1 MSCPFCGH
9 ENPAGARFCNDCG
22 ERLAAPTTA
31 PEPRSYTPRHLVEK
45 ILASKSALEGER
57 KPVTVLFA
65 DVARSME
72 LAERVD
78 PEEWHRLLDRL
89 FRILADGVHRYE
101 GTINQ
106 YTGDGIMALFGAPIA
121 HEDHAQRACAAALE
135 LARDLGALAEDV
147 RRESGLDFAV
157 RMGLNSGEVVV
168 GRIGDDLRMDYTAQG
183 HVVGLAARVQ
193 QLAPP
198 GGISVTEQTA
208 QLASGFFDLLDRGE
222 QKLKGASVPVRVFDL
237 RGPGP
242 IRSRFDR
249 SRARGFSRFVGRE
262 PELALLERAL
272 RDAQSGRPTVVLL
285 TAEPGAGK
293 SRLCHEFVERSRG
306 VPLHYARALSHGR
319 MLPFHAIVELAR
331 GLFGVDQDASAADIR
346 DAVGRGLPSSQPVD
360 PIALAFWL
368 ELLGAPDP
376 ALAPSELEPEARRT
390 RLFQSLCDL
399 IQARARREPTLLWV
413 EDLHWL
419 DPASEAALEMLTER
433 LLAPES
439 AGSRVLLLAT
449 TRPEYRPA
457 WSARVERLSLAPLA
471 AQDSSTLLDNW
482 LGSDPALAPL
492 RARIE
497 ASARGNPLFVE
508 EIVRSLVERGV
519 LRGERGAYAPA
530 APVEEI
536 ALPETVQAVLAARID
551 RLSQRDK
558 DVLQAAAVVGR
569 DVPTELLRVVVDL
582 PGPDLAASLERLATA
597 ELLGPAGPPGECAFR
612 HPLTQ
617 EVAYRTQLL
626 DRRRRTHGGVARA
639 LLAIH
644 GSAAPPHA
652 ALLAHH
658 FEEAGEHLEAARWHE
673 HAGRR
678 VARSDPAEGVRHC
691 RRVPQLLAALPESR
705 ETLVLELTSRIAL
718 LEIGR
723 IAGIEERE
731 PRGLFEEARAVA
743 ERLGDPRGHAFLLT
757 SYGRLRGLAGDV
769 AQYLACAERA
779 AELAEGSDDATLAF
793 EMHAVLAH
801 AQLAVG
807 RLEPARAIA
816 ERALAELAR
825 LAGLREALGR
835 STAPAFCRI
844 WWALASAYLGN
855 AAEAQAGLEALLAD
869 EKDAGLEALYGTH
882 GFLCEV
888 LRLRGDLAGALAHGR
903 RAAELAEERG
913 SPFSRVEAAAFL
925 GAAELTAG
933 DVAAAT
939 STLETALGLA
949 RARRAALWY
958 EPRILATLADAK
970 RATGDRSGARALLA
984 ETRESVER
992 GQGWRLSACDVEL
1005 ARVRLLAS
1013 EPVPDR
1019 TAIESALE
1027 SMEALAT
1034 ELGADPY
1041 RRMAELERARLAET
1055 VTSRGPVLPHRSRKV
1070 RPAGPPGAGT

>member
-1 MSCPFCGH
+1 MSCPSCGH

-22 ERLAAPTTA
+22 ARLTAPATV

-147 RRESGLDFAV
+147 QRESGLDFAV

-193 QLAPP
+193 QLAQP

-208 QLASGFFDLLDRGE
+208 RLASGFFDLFDRGE
-222 QKLKGASVPVRVFDL
+222 QRLKGASVPVRVFDL

-242 IRSRFDR
+242 IRTRFDR

-272 RDAQSGRPTVVLL
+272 RDAQSGQPTVVLI

-331 GLFGVDQDASAADIR
+331 GLFGVDQDASATDIR
-346 DAVGRGLPSSQPVD
+346 SAVGRGLASSQPVD

-419 DPASEAALEMLTER
+419 DPASEAALEMLTGR
-433 LLAPES
+433 LLAADS
-439 AGSRVLLLAT
+439 ADCRALLLAT
-449 TRPEYRPA
+449 TRPEYRPS
-457 WSARVERLSLAPLA
+457 WPTQVERLSLMPLA
-471 AQDSSTLLDNW
+471 STDSQALLGDW
-482 LGSDPALAPL
+482 LGSGPSLAPL

-497 ASARGNPLFVE
+497 ARAGGNPLFIE
-508 EIVRSLVERGV
+508 EIVRSLVERGA
-519 LRGERGAYAPA
+519 LHGARGEYGPA
-530 APVEEI
+530 TPVEEI
-536 ALPETVQAVLAARID
+536 ALPETVQAVLASRID
-551 RLSQRDK
+551 RLAPRDK

-582 PGPDLAASLERLATA
+582 PAPELAASLGRLATA
-597 ELLGPAGPPGECAFR
+597 ELLGSAEPAGELAFR
-612 HPLTQ
+612 HPLTH

-626 DRRRRTHGGVARA
+626 DRRRRTHAAVARG
-639 LLAIH
+639 LLAMH
-644 GSAAPPHA
+644 GSAAPTHA

-658 FEEAGEHLEAARWHE
+658 FEEASEYLEAARWHE
-673 HAGRR
+673 RAGRR
-678 VARSDPAEGVRHC
+678 VARSDPADGVRHC
-691 RRVPQLLAALPESR
+691 RQVTALLAALPESR
-705 ETLVLELTSRIAL
+705 ETMTLALTSRIAL

-731 PRGLFEEARAVA
+731 ARDLFDDARAVA
-743 ERLGDPRGHAFLLT
+743 ERLQDRGGQAFLLT
-757 SYGRLRGLAGDV
+757 SYGRLRGFAGDV
-769 AQYLACAERA
+769 AQYLACSERA
-779 AELAEGSDDATLAF
+779 AELAEASDDAVLEF
-793 EMHAVLAH
+793 EMRSVLAH

-807 RLEPARAIA
+807 RLASARTTAA
-816 ERALAELAR
+816 HALAELAR
-825 LAGLREALGR
+825 VAGLREAVGH
-835 STAPAFCRI
+835 STAPALCRT
-844 WWALASAYLGN
+844 WWALASVYLGH
-855 AAEAQAGLEALLAD
+855 AAEAQAALEALLAEESD
-869 EKDAGLEALYGTH
+869 SGLQALYGTH

-888 LRLRGDLAGALAHGR
+888 LRLRGDVPGALVHGR
-903 RAAELAEERG
+903 RAVALAEERG
-913 SPFSRVEAAAFL
+913 SAFSRVETAAFL
-925 GAAELTAG
+925 GAAELADG
-933 DVAAAT
+933 NVAAAT
-939 STLETALGLA
+939 RLLSSALALA
-949 RARRAALWY
+949 RKWRTALWY
-958 EPRILATLADAK
+958 EPRILAVLAEA
-970 RATGDRSGARALLA
+970 RLAAGEHSAARALLSEA
-984 ETRESVER
+984 RESIGR
-992 GQGWRLSACDVEL
+992 GRGWRLSACDVGL
-1005 ARVRLLAS
+1005 AHVRLLAS
-1013 EPVPDR
+1013 EPDLDR
-1019 TAIESALE
+1019 AAVARALE
-1027 SMEALAT
+1027 AVDALAT
-1034 ELGADPY
+1034 EMAADAY
-1041 RRMAELERARLAET
+1041 RRMVDVERA
-1055 VTSRGPVLPHRSRKV
+1055 SND
-1070 RPAGPPGAGT
+1070 

>member
-1 MSCPFCGH
+1 MSCPSCGH

-22 ERLAAPTTA
+22 ARLAAPATA
-31 PEPRSYTPRHLVEK
+31 ADPPSTTPRHLVEK
-45 ILASKSALEGER
+45 LLASKSAPEGER

-106 YTGDGIMALFGAPIA
+106 YAGDGIMALFGAPIA

-135 LARDLGALAEDV
+135 LARALGALAEDV
-147 RRESGLDFAV
+147 RCESGLDFAV

-208 QLASGFFDLLDRGE
+208 RLASGFFDLLDRGE
-222 QKLKGASVPVRVFDL
+222 QNLKGASVPVRVFDL

-262 PELALLERAL
+262 RELAMLERAL

-331 GLFGVDQDASAADIR
+331 GLFSVDQHASAADIR
-346 DAVGRGLPSSQPVD
+346 SAVGRGLASSQPVD

-433 LLAPES
+433 FLAPES
-439 AGSRVLLLAT
+439 AGSRALLLAT

-471 AQDSSTLLDNW
+471 AQDSSSLLDDW

-492 RARIE
+492 CARIE
-497 ASARGNPLFVE
+497 ASARRNPPFVE
-508 EIVRSLVERGV
+508 GIVRSLVERGV

-536 ALPETVQAVLAARID
+536 ALPETVQAVLASRID

-597 ELLGPAGPPGECAFR
+597 ELLDPAGPPGECAFR

-626 DRRRRTHGGVARA
+626 DRRRRTHAGAARA

-644 GSAAPPHA
+644 GSAAPMHA

-658 FEEAGEHLEAARWHE
+658 FEEAGERLEAARWHE

-678 VARSDPAEGVRHC
+678 VARSDPAHGAGHC
-691 RRVPQLLAALPESR
+691 RRVTTLLAGLPESR
-705 ETLVLELTSRIAL
+705 ETLMPELR
-718 LEIGR
+718 
-723 IAGIEERE
+723 
-731 PRGLFEEARAVA
+731 
-743 ERLGDPRGHAFLLT
+743 
-757 SYGRLRGLAGDV
+757 
-769 AQYLACAERA
+769 
-779 AELAEGSDDATLAF
+779 
-793 EMHAVLAH
+793 
-801 AQLAVG
+801 
-807 RLEPARAIA
+807 
-816 ERALAELAR
+816 R

-844 WWALASAYLGN
+844 WWALASAYLGK

-869 EKDAGLEALYGTH
+869 EKEGGLEALYGTH

-888 LRLRGDLAGALAHGR
+888 LRLRGDLPGALAHGR
-903 RAAELAEERG
+903 RAVELAEARG
-913 SPFSRVEAAAFL
+913 NPFSRVEAAAFL
-925 GAAELTAG
+925 GAAELAAC
-933 DVAAAT
+933 DVATAT
-939 STLETALGLA
+939 SALETALGLA
-949 RARRAALWY
+949 RTRRTALWY
-958 EPRILATLADAK
+958 EPRILATLADAR
-970 RATGDRSGARALLA
+970 RAAGDRSGARALLA
-984 ETRESVER
+984 EARATVER
-992 GQGWRLSACDVEL
+992 GRGWRLSACDVEL
-1005 ARVRLLAS
+1005 ARARLLAS

-1019 TAIESALE
+1019 AAVESALA
-1027 SMEALAT
+1027 SVDALAA

-1041 RRMAELERARLAET
+1041 RRMAELERARLART
-1055 VTSRGPVLPHRSRKV
+1055 VPVTERSAGSSRP
-1070 RPAGPPGAGT
+1070 

>member
-1 MSCPFCGH
+1 MSCPSCGH

-22 ERLAAPTTA
+22 ARLAAPATA

-135 LARDLGALAEDV
+135 LAHDLGALAEDV

-168 GRIGDDLRMDYTAQG
+168 GRIGDDL
-183 HVVGLAARVQ
+183 
-193 QLAPP
+193 
-198 GGISVTEQTA
+198 
-208 QLASGFFDLLDRGE
+208 LDRGE
-222 QKLKGASVPVRVFDL
+222 QNLKGASVPVRVFDL

-272 RDAQSGRPTVVLL
+272 SDAQSGRPIVVLL

-346 DAVGRGLPSSQPVD
+346 GAVRRGLASSQPVD

-399 IQARARREPTLLWV
+399 IQARARREPTLLWI

-419 DPASEAALEMLTER
+419 DPASEAALAMLTER

-439 AGSRVLLLAT
+439 AGSRALLLAT

-471 AQDSSTLLDNW
+471 AQDSSTLLDDW
-482 LGSDPALAPL
+482 LGSAPTLVPL

-497 ASARGNPLFVE
+497 G
-508 EIVRSLVERGV
+508 
-519 LRGERGAYAPA
+519 
-530 APVEEI
+530 
-536 ALPETVQAVLAARID
+536 
-551 RLSQRDK
+551 LSQRDK

-582 PGPDLAASLERLATA
+582 PGPELAASLDRLATA
-597 ELLGPAGPPGECAFR
+597 ELLGPAGPPGEHAFR

-626 DRRRRTHGGVARA
+626 DRRRRTHAGVARA

-644 GSAAPPHA
+644 GAAAPTHA

-658 FEEAGEHLEAARWHE
+658 FEEAGELLEAARWHE

-678 VARSDPAEGVRHC
+678 GARSDPADGVRHC
-691 RRVPQLLAALPESR
+691 RRVTQLLAALPESR

-731 PRGLFEEARAVA
+731 SQDLFEEARAVA

-757 SYGRLRGLAGDV
+757 SYGRLCGLAGDV
-769 AQYLACAERA
+769 AQYLACAEQA

-793 EMHAVLAH
+793 EMHTVLAH

-807 RLEPARAIA
+807 RLDPARAIA

-825 LAGLREALGR
+825 IAGLREAVGR
-835 STAPAFCRI
+835 STAPVFCRI
-844 WWALASAYLGN
+844 WWALASAYLGK
-855 AAEAQAGLEALLAD
+855 AAEAQAGLEALLTD
-869 EKDAGLEALYGTH
+869 EKEGGLEALYGTH

-933 DVAAAT
+933 DVATAT
-939 STLETALGLA
+939 STLGTALALA

-970 RATGDRSGARALLA
+970 RAAGDRSGARALLA
-984 ETRESVER
+984 EARESVER
-992 GQGWRLSACDVEL
+992 GRGWRLSACDVEL

-1019 TAIESALE
+1019 AAVERALE
-1027 SMEALAT
+1027 SVDALAA

-1041 RRMAELERARLAET
+1041 RQMAELERARL
-1055 VTSRGPVLPHRSRKV
+1055 G
-1070 RPAGPPGAGT
+1070 